1 MHDAYFETRFKSP
14 GLSTALPPEFAII
27 TAFAT
32 TGETWSQ
39 EENESADEELR
50 IHLESQSCWMHRMT
64 GYSPSSGHAE
74 SGWAVG
80 LAFDFACEVGIQF
93 KQDAIYFVTEDQLY
107 VSFCD
112 HRRDLIYVDRF
123 SERLDAA
130 SL

>member
-50 IHLESQSCWMHRMT
+50 IHLESQSCRMHRMT

-80 LAFDFACEVGIQF
+80 LAFDVACDIGILF
-93 KQDAIYFVTEDQLY
+93 KQDAIYFVIEDQLY

-112 HRRDLIYVDRF
+112 HRRDLISVDIF

-130 SL
+130 GS